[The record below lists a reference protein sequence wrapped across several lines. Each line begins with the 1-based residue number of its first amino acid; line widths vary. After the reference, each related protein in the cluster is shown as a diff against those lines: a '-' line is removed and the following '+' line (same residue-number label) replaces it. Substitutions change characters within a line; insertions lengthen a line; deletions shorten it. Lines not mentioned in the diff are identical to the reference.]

1 MPFFTKSLPVVL
13 LVGASALASPIA
25 PQTMDG
31 NDLCIKP
38 CILPNGDQ
46 LCSVPYNNINFDDPA
61 TYEDYRP
68 SQIPS
73 TDFLAYLKTCHNAL
87 NDVDGKKAC
96 SPDNGCVMLAR
107 PYGSASSN
115 SSSNFTSSSNSSS
128 TSDVQGTVLLTA
140 TNSRNNTAPNPD
152 VTENSRFGVQAKGPV
167 ATLAAGDNENG
178 LVDFAQ
184 TNGLARISESGSES
198 ASNTVSSSST
208 HFHNS
213 PSPSGSIPTV
223 TPSVISSAASSI
235 VTHLANAFGVASNAG
250 NLNSG
255 NLFGTLNRFAD
266 TSSNANPGSV
276 ASSGLSVFESAD
288 GSSANSPSNRL
299 GVSNSAD
306 GQSGSAEPIAL
317 TNGLDRLQATDS
329 VERPS
334 APPSVGV
341 VPLNGEVPLTTSG
354 QTVSGPSGSV
364 RVPGSVNRNSTR
376 PSGRVGIIESAQPST
391 PAGSSSV
398 DVSGSANR
406 QTETG
411 SSNGLEVSESAN
423 PSASTGSSNGLGI
436 SGSANPSASTG
447 SSNGLEVSGS
457 ANPSASTGSSN
468 GLGISGSAN
477 PSASTGSSG
486 LLGVSGSAQQQ
497 SGFPSNRVNVSE
509 SADRQ
514 ADSSASNSL
523 EVSSTG
529 SNANQTGVHNF
540 GASVEG
546 DSSCKQ
552 GAREGAAVGM

>member
-1 MPFFTKSLPVVL
+1 MPSFTKSLPVAL
-13 LVGASALASPIA
+13 LMGASALASPIA
-25 PQTMDG
+25 PQPIDG
-31 NDLCIKP
+31 K
-38 CILPNGDQ
+38 
-46 LCSVPYNNINFDDPA
+46 LCSIPYNNINLEDPA
-61 TYEDYRP
+61 TYEDFRP

-73 TDFLAYLKTCHNAL
+73 TDFDAYLRTCKSAL
-87 NDVDGKKAC
+87 NGVPVADGKKHC
-96 SPDNGCVMLAR
+96 SPDNNICVMLAR

-128 TSDVQGTVLLTA
+128 TSDVQGTVLLTT

-152 VTENSRFGVQAKGPV
+152 AMENSRFGVQAKGPV
-167 ATLAAGDNENG
+167 PTLAPGDNENG

-198 ASNTVSSSST
+198 ASNTVSPSST
-208 HFHNS
+208 HFSNS
-213 PSPSGSIPTV
+213 PSRSGSIPTV

-250 NLNSG
+250 KFDSD
-255 NLFGTLNRFAD
+255 NLFDTLNRFAD

-276 ASSGLSVFESAD
+276 PSSGLSVSESAD
-288 GSSANSPSNRL
+288 GSSANGPSNRL
-299 GVSNSAD
+299 VVSNSAD
-306 GQSGSAEPIAL
+306 GQSGSAALIAF

-329 VERPS
+329 AERTS
-334 APPSVGV
+334 APSVGV
-341 VPLNGEVPLTTSG
+341 VPSNGEVPLSTSG

-364 RVPGSVNRNSTR
+364 GVPGSVNKNSTR
-376 PSGRVGIIESAQPST
+376 PSSRVGIIESAQPNT

-411 SSNGLEVSESAN
+411 STNGLEVSE
-423 PSASTGSSNGLGI
+423 
-436 SGSANPSASTG
+436 
-447 SSNGLEVSGS
+447 
-457 ANPSASTGSSN
+457 
-468 GLGISGSAN
+468 SAN

-509 SADRQ
+509 SAN
-514 ADSSASNSL
+514 SSASNSL

-529 SNANQTGVHNF
+529 SNANLTGVHDF
-540 GASVEG
+540 EASVKG
-546 DSSCKQ
+546 DHSFEQ
-552 GAREGAAVGM
+552 GAREGAAVGI